1 MSRFTKETFPEK
13 WCFNAFDVDNETAL
27 VLNKYFLENNSKKYS
42 YTAVFCW
49 YHSDNLL
56 KNDTW
61 TSCTSKD
68 SNHIEITL
76 EEFKEF
82 VLMEEQFKV
91 PEKYYIKCT
100 NKEQDEVLTKYF
112 NKLFDQE
119 INPVSGMI
127 NQPIYYWN
135 KLIAGSFWNVGIN
148 RVDKSFIELDYDDFV
163 KYVLNKEIFNKEDHS
178 QLIKLLNDAL

>member
-13 WCFNAFDVDNETAL
+13 WCIKHYDIVYA
-27 VLNKYFLENNSKKYS
+27 YFKTNNPGYTYS
-42 YTAVFCW
+42 RGHIW
-49 YHSDNLL
+49 YHSSNL
-56 KNDTW
+56 KFDTSW
-61 TSCTSKD
+61 TSNIGPD
-68 SNHIEITL
+68 VNHTIITL

-148 RVDKSFIELDYDDFV
+148 KTDKEFVELDYNDFV
-163 KYVLNKEIFNKEDHS
+163 KYVLNQQPISEDHS
-178 QLIKLLNDAL
+178 QLINLLNDAL

>member
-1 MSRFTKETFPEK
+1 MSRFTKETFPER
-13 WCFNAFDVDNETAL
+13 WCIQTYNSNREESLILFN
-27 VLNKYFLENNSKKYS
+27 YFKANNPSGYTYS
-42 YTAVFCW
+42 AIFCW

-68 SNHIEITL
+68 SNHTEIIF

-119 INPVSGMI
+119 INPVSGMV

-148 RVDKSFIELDYDDFV
+148 KTDKEFVELDYNDFV
-163 KYVLNKEIFNKEDHS
+163 KYVLNKQPITEDYS
-178 QLIKLLNDAL
+178 QLIKLLNDVL